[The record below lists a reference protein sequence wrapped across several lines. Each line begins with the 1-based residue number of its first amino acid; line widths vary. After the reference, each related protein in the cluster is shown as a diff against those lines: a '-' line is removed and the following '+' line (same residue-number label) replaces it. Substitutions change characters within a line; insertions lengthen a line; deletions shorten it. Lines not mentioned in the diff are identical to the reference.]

1 MKNNQPKRPK
11 MPVNAQKCY
20 IVELSNGR
28 RIKCDV
34 DEVSRVIDAIKTG
47 GVCKLKQGLFNP
59 SFFVN
64 IIEDEDRQWEFIEK
78 VNEITRH
85 NHQDKNYMGNRDQK
99 EYPTGLEPLKDIFDG
114 VKLLSGEDKTKK
126 LN

>member
-1 MKNNQPKRPK
+1 MRNNQPKRPK
-11 MPVNAQKCY
+11 MPVDAQKCY

-28 RIKCDV
+28 QIKCDA
-34 DEVSRVIDAIKTG
+34 DEVTRVIDAIKTG

-85 NHQDKNYMGNRDQK
+85 NNQDKNYMGNRDQK
-99 EYPTGLEPLKDIFDG
+99 EYPKGLEPLKDIFVG
-114 VKLLSGEDKTKK
+114 VKLLSGEDKIKK
-126 LN
+126 IN